1 MAERDRPTDNRPAN
15 APGPRPKLKPALAVV
30 GVFILIVLVFAVINW
45 LRYNT

>member
-1 MAERDRPTDNRPAN
+1 MAERDRPTDSRPAN

-30 GVFILIVLVFAVINW
+30 ALLVLIVLVFAVIDW